1 MHVCSFCMRFN
12 ISSMLMLYVDDGEDD
27 VDDDN
32 NGGEIHIY
40 IYIYVY
46 IYILMR
52 GGDGIQTSNR
62 NI

>member
-1 MHVCSFCMRFN
+1 
-12 ISSMLMLYVDDGEDD
+12 MLMLYVDDGEDD

-40 IYIYVY
+40 IYI
-46 IYILMR
+46 LMR

>member
-40 IYIYVY
+40 I
-46 IYILMR
+46 LMR